1 MFGTVGTDEDKL
13 LLEALKYEFINVDD
27 DCDEA
32 NDDGEPFEI
41 TGDKL
46 LGTYVISKVKTETV
60 SNTNTNNIKQF
71 KLVYPCYYFFEII

>member
-1 MFGTVGTDEDKL
+1 MAFSVICGGGCHLCMLGTVGTDEDKL
-13 LLEALKYEFINVDD
+13 LLEALNHEFINVD

-46 LGTYVISKVKTETV
+46 LGLLRI
-60 SNTNTNNIKQF
+60 
-71 KLVYPCYYFFEII
+71 FELYSL

>member
-1 MFGTVGTDEDKL
+1 MLGTVGTDEDKL
-13 LLEALKYEFINVDD
+13 LLEALNHEFINVD

-46 LGTYVISKVKTETV
+46 LGLLRI
-60 SNTNTNNIKQF
+60 
-71 KLVYPCYYFFEII
+71 FELYSL